1 LLQLKS
7 RISLVAVRRS
17 RGALREESMK
27 DLVSTGEAAR
37 RLGVS
42 PATIQRWVDAGVV
55 SATRTHGG
63 HRRIPLSEVRRAI
76 AASRPPVLSEPL
88 AGWIKV
94 LLTAD
99 ALAVREAMLLAHRRT
114 GAWSTVAEEIAAA
127 LAEIGQLW
135 EIGLC
140 RVFEEHAASE
150 ALRRAAAFCAAAR
163 RPDPEAKD
171 ALLFSAAS
179 ERHTLGL
186 SLAELVVIEAGWNAH
201 WLGEGPPIEDLD
213 PLLTSKR
220 PQLLIVSASS
230 ASTRQAVE
238 AYQAALESVA
248 GRESIRL
255 IIAGDGPWLSSA
267 GSERIDSFT
276 KLRQLLED
284 ERRPV
289 PLSSK
294 KQMAMSK

>member
-1 LLQLKS
+1 
-7 RISLVAVRRS
+7 
-17 RGALREESMK
+17 MK

-76 AASRPPVLSEPL
+76 AAKHTHVLSEPL
-88 AGWIKV
+88 ASWIKV
-94 LLTAD
+94 LLTAR
-99 ALAVREAMLLAHRRT
+99 ALAVRDAMLLAHRRT
-114 GAWSTVAEEIAAA
+114 GAWSAVAEEIAAA
-127 LAEIGQLW
+127 FAEIGRLW
-135 EIGLC
+135 DIGSC

-150 ALRRAAAFCAAAR
+150 ALRRAAAFCAATR

-171 ALLFSAAS
+171 ALLFSTAS

-186 SLAELVVIEAGWNAH
+186 SLGELVVIEAGWNAH

-213 PLLTSKR
+213 ALIASKR

-238 AYQAALESVA
+238 AYQSALESVA
-248 GRESIRL
+248 GRERIRL
-255 IIAGDGPWLSSA
+255 IIAGDGPWSRSA
-267 GSERIDSFT
+267 GSERVDSFT
-276 KLRQLLED
+276 QLRQLLEA
-284 ERRPV
+284 EHRPV
-289 PLSSK
+289 PLASK
-294 KQMAMSK
+294 KQMATSK

>member
-1 LLQLKS
+1 M
-7 RISLVAVRRS
+7 LVVVRYGC
-17 RGALREESMK
+17 GALREESMK

-76 AASRPPVLSEPL
+76 AANRTPVLSEPL
-88 AGWIKV
+88 VSWIKV
-94 LLTAD
+94 LLTAH
-99 ALAVREAMLLAHRRT
+99 APSVRDTMLLAHRRT
-114 GAWSTVAEEIAAA
+114 GAWSAVAEEIAAA
-127 LAEIGQLW
+127 LAEIGRLW
-135 EIGLC
+135 EIGSC

-150 ALRRAAAFCAAAR
+150 ALRRAAALCGATR
-163 RPDPEAKD
+163 RPDPEAKN
-171 ALLFSAAS
+171 ALLFSIAS

-201 WLGEGPPIEDLD
+201 WLGEGPPVEDLD
-213 PLLTSKR
+213 ALAASKSA
-220 PQLLIVSASS
+220 QLFIVSASS

-238 AYQAALESVA
+238 GYQAALESA
-248 GRESIRL
+248 ACRARIRL

-267 GSERIDSFT
+267 SSERVDSFT
-276 KLRQLLED
+276 QLRQRLEA
-284 ERRPV
+284 ERRPA
-289 PLSSK
+289 PRASK
-294 KQMAMSK
+294 KGMAKRK